1 MILLKT
7 MKSKTIVKRQQK
19 DKEAV
24 IENLKR
30 MPIIE
35 IACNKSGVSRAS
47 FYRWKEQDSAFSQAV
62 DKAHEEG
69 EALIRDVAVS
79 KIIKGIN
86 EDNLTAAMYW
96 LNHRDPRFSNK
107 VEISTTTKPQE
118 SLSKEQEDAVN
129 KALALTG
136 LTESDQ
142 KNKS

>member
-1 MILLKT
+1 

-35 IACNKSGVSRAS
+35 IACNKSGVSRATY
-47 FYRWKEQDSAFSQAV
+47 YRWKEEDPDFSQAV
-62 DKAHEEG
+62 DKAQEEG

-86 EDNLTAAMYW
+86 DDNLTAAMYW

-107 VEISTTTKPQE
+107 VEISTATKPQE
-118 SLSKEQEDAVN
+118 ALSKEQEEVVQ

-142 KNKS
+142 KNNS

>member
-1 MILLKT
+1 
-7 MKSKTIVKRQQK
+7 MKSKIVERRQQK
-19 DKEAV
+19 DKEAI

-35 IACNKSGVSRAS
+35 IACNKSGVSRATY
-47 FYRWKEQDSAFSQAV
+47 YRWKELDSAFSQAV
-62 DKAHEEG
+62 DKAQEEG

-86 EDNLTAAMYW
+86 DDNLTASMYW

-107 VEISTTTKPQE
+107 VEISTITKPQE
-118 SLSKEQEDAVN
+118 ALSPEQEEAVK

-136 LTESDQ
+136 LAEKDQ
-142 KNKS
+142 ENKS

>member
-1 MILLKT
+1 
-7 MKSKTIVKRQQK
+7 MKSKTIVKRQQQ

-35 IACNKSGVSRAS
+35 IACNKSGVSRATY
-47 FYRWKEQDSAFSQAV
+47 YRWKEQDLVFSQAV
-62 DKAHEEG
+62 DKAQEEG

-86 EDNLTAAMYW
+86 DDNLTAAMYW

-107 VEISTTTKPQE
+107 VEISTATKPQE
-118 SLSKEQEDAVN
+118 ALSKEQEEVVK

-142 KNKS
+142 KDKS

>member
-1 MILLKT
+1 

-35 IACNKSGVSRAS
+35 VACNKNGISHAT
-47 FYRWKEQDSAFSQAV
+47 FYRWKEQDSSFAQAS
-62 DKAHEEG
+62 DKAQEEG

-86 EDNLTAAMYW
+86 DDNLTAAMYW

-107 VEISTTTKPQE
+107 VEISATTKPQE
-118 SLSKEQEDAVN
+118 SLSPEQEEAVK

-136 LTESDQ
+136 LSEKEQ
-142 KNKS
+142 ENKS

>member
-1 MILLKT
+1 MN
-7 MKSKTIVKRQQK
+7 SKTIVKRQQK

-35 IACNKSGVSRAS
+35 IACNKSCVSRATY
-47 FYRWKEQDSAFSQAV
+47 YRWKEQDPAFSQAV
-62 DKAHEEG
+62 DKAQEEG

-86 EDNLTAAMYW
+86 DDNLTAAMYW

-118 SLSKEQEDAVN
+118 ALSKEQEEVVK

-136 LTESDQ
+136 ITESDQ

>member
-1 MILLKT
+1 
-7 MKSKTIVKRQQK
+7 MKSKTIVKRKQK

-35 IACNKSGVSRAS
+35 IACNKSGVSRTT
-47 FYRWKEQDSAFSQAV
+47 FYRWKEQDSVFSQAV
-62 DKAHEEG
+62 DKAQEEG

-86 EDNLTAAMYW
+86 EDNLTAVMYW

-142 KNKS
+142 KK

>member
-1 MILLKT
+1 

-35 IACNKSGVSRAS
+35 IACNKSGVSRATY
-47 FYRWKEQDSAFSQAV
+47 YRWKEQDLAFSQAV
-62 DKAHEEG
+62 DKAQEEG

-86 EDNLTAAMYW
+86 DDNLTAAMYW

-118 SLSKEQEDAVN
+118 ALSKEQEVAVK

-136 LTESDQ
+136 LSENDQ
-142 KNKS
+142 ENKS

>member
-1 MILLKT
+1 
-7 MKSKTIVKRQQK
+7 MKSKMIAKRQQK

-35 IACNKSGVSRAS
+35 IACNKSSVSRATY
-47 FYRWKEQDSAFSQAV
+47 YRWKEQDSAFSQAV
-62 DKAHEEG
+62 DKAQEEG

-86 EDNLTAAMYW
+86 DDNLTAAMYW

-118 SLSKEQEDAVN
+118 ALSKEQEEVV
-129 KALALTG
+129 KQALVLTG
-136 LTESDQ
+136 LTESEQ
-142 KNKS
+142 KVKS

>member
-1 MILLKT
+1 MKVTMIE
-7 MKSKTIVKRQQK
+7 KRQQK
-19 DKEAV
+19 DKESI

-35 IACNKSGVSRAS
+35 IACNKSGVSRATY
-47 FYRWKEQDSAFSQAV
+47 YRWKEQDPEFSQAV
-62 DKAHEEG
+62 DKAQEEG

-86 EDNLTAAMYW
+86 DDNLTAAMYW

-118 SLSKEQEDAVN
+118 ALSKEQEEVVK

-136 LTESDQ
+136 ITESDQ
-142 KNKS
+142 KNNS

>member
-1 MILLKT
+1 
-7 MKSKTIVKRQQK
+7 MKSKVIEKRQK
-19 DKEAV
+19 KEKETI

-35 IACNKSGVSRAS
+35 IACNKSGVSRATY
-47 FYRWKEQDSAFSQAV
+47 YRWKEQDVTFSQAV
-62 DKAHEEG
+62 DKAQEEG

-86 EDNLTAAMYW
+86 DDNLTAAMYW

-118 SLSKEQEDAVN
+118 TLSPEQEEAVK

-136 LTESDQ
+136 LSE
-142 KNKS
+142 KEKENKS

>member
-1 MILLKT
+1 

-35 IACNKSGVSRAS
+35 IACNKSGVSRATY
-47 FYRWKEQDSAFSQAV
+47 YRWKEQDPAFSLAV
-62 DKAHEEG
+62 DKAQEEG

-86 EDNLTAAMYW
+86 DDNLTAAMYW

-118 SLSKEQEDAVN
+118 ALSKEQEEVVK

-136 LTESDQ
+136 ITESDQ
-142 KNKS
+142 KNKN

>member
-1 MILLKT
+1 
-7 MKSKTIVKRQQK
+7 
-19 DKEAV
+19 
-24 IENLKR
+24 

-35 IACNKSGVSRAS
+35 IACNKSGVSRATY
-47 FYRWKEQDSAFSQAV
+47 YRWKEQDLAFSQAV
-62 DKAHEEG
+62 DKAQEEG

-86 EDNLTAAMYW
+86 DDNLTAAMYW

-118 SLSKEQEDAVN
+118 ALSKEQEDAVK

-136 LTESDQ
+136 LSENDQ
-142 KNKS
+142 ENKS

>member
-1 MILLKT
+1 
-7 MKSKTIVKRQQK
+7 MKNKTIVRRQQK

-35 IACNKSGVSRAS
+35 IACNKSGVSRATY
-47 FYRWKEQDSAFSQAV
+47 YRWKEQDPEFSQAV
-62 DKAHEEG
+62 DKAQEEG

-86 EDNLTAAMYW
+86 DDNLTAAMYW

-118 SLSKEQEDAVN
+118 ALSKEQEEVVK

-142 KNKS
+142 KDNS

>member
-1 MILLKT
+1 
-7 MKSKTIVKRQQK
+7 MKNSTIVKRQQK
-19 DKEAV
+19 VKEAV

-35 IACNKSGVSRAS
+35 VACNKSGISRAT
-47 FYRWKEQDSAFSQAV
+47 FYRWKEQDSSFAQAS
-62 DKAHEEG
+62 DKAQEEG

-86 EDNLTAAMYW
+86 DDNLTAAMYW
-96 LNHRDPRFSNK
+96 LNHRDPRFSSK

-118 SLSKEQEDAVN
+118 ALTKEQEETVK

-136 LTESDQ
+136 LTENDQ
-142 KNKS
+142 KDKS

>member
-1 MILLKT
+1 

-35 IACNKSGVSRAS
+35 IACNKSGVSRATY
-47 FYRWKEQDSAFSQAV
+47 YRWKEQNPAFSQAV
-62 DKAHEEG
+62 DKAQEEG

-86 EDNLTAAMYW
+86 DDNLTAAMYW

-118 SLSKEQEDAVN
+118 ALSKEQEEVVK

-136 LTESDQ
+136 ISESDQ